1 MRIKKGG
8 GARGKETTTRTT
20 TKQEGEGHEVSRI
33 PKYITR
39 GNQPEKILA
48 LWRKCNI
55 TLKRFQR
62 RRGKQSAHTI
72 MDGSTGINKGK
83 KIGEHS
89 PGSIGKGKEI
99 CGARFQ
105 AATRISEKTT
115 NERQERSPNV
125 VY

>member
-1 MRIKKGG
+1 MRIKKGE

-55 TLKRFQR
+55 TLERFQR
-62 RRGKQSAHTI
+62 LRGKQSAQTI
-72 MDGSTGINKGK
+72 MDGSTAINKGE
-83 KIGEHS
+83 KIVEHS
-89 PGSIGKGKEI
+89 PGTNDKGE
-99 CGARFQ
+99 
-105 AATRISEKTT
+105 
-115 NERQERSPNV
+115 
-125 VY
+125 